1 MMPDNFGRMNE
12 SEASPRLKKLLYP
25 DKPFCWVC
33 GDTVHDECSG
43 CVYEALTVDEFPCVR
58 CWNGNGN
65 GDWCYFERKQ
75 RGGADV

>member
-1 MMPDNFGRMNE
+1 MWELEPE
-12 SEASPRLKKLLYP
+12 ETQPLPHASI
-25 DKPFCWVC
+25 DGC
-33 GDTVHDECSG
+33 GETVHSECSG
-43 CVYEALTVDEFPCVR
+43 CVHESLAVDEFPCVR